1 VAIFL
6 IPRYP
11 SSRFSSKKGLRMKK
25 RNMIAITCYYS
36 LSFLCGVPP
45 SSQPLIFSSHSTA
58 PEKLVIS
65 LEEYD
70 ELNTPSIPTVLSYTS
85 PEHQLLVYIGTCHDT
100 NLKNSQYT
108 ILDKNW
114 RSFLERTHGQHITI
128 ISETLG
134 GDLSHADYVTKAEA
148 ISSGAD
154 CGYATWLGKT
164 HNIPVIGAELSHKA
178 VIQQLLKE
186 FDKDEVYYFCFA
198 MAADFW
204 TRYEEKPTLE
214 PFILDRVRKWTDNP
228 AITFKHLTALHELYT
243 GKAFTTPNK
252 NFFIRLMTLT
262 YHTSYLQR
270 ALTYF
275 SIPASVLTIIYP
287 ILRRSH
293 QIRDAHTLGI
303 ISDNWKAGKHLF
315 IIYGALHAIAL
326 KKHLEK
332 LTQH

>member
-1 VAIFL
+1 
-6 IPRYP
+6 
-11 SSRFSSKKGLRMKK
+11 MKK
-25 RNMIAITCYYS
+25 RSMAIAAFFYS
-36 LSFLCGVPP
+36 LSAMSP
-45 SSQPLIFSSHSTA
+45 SSHPLIFSSHSPA
-58 PEKLVIS
+58 PEKITVS

-70 ELNTPSIPTVLSYTS
+70 ELSTPSVPTVFSYTS
-85 PEHQLLVYIGTCHDT
+85 PNNQILIYIGTSHDT
-100 NLKNSQYT
+100 NIKNSQYT
-108 ILDKNW
+108 ILDRNW
-114 RSFLERTHGQHITI
+114 RSFLEKTQGKHITI
-128 ISETLG
+128 ISETLT
-134 GDLSHADYVTKAEA
+134 GDLSHDGYASKTEA
-148 ISSGAD
+148 ISNGAD
-154 CGYATWLGKT
+154 CGYATWLGET
-164 HNIPVIGAELSHKA
+164 NHVPVIGAELSHKA

-204 TRYEEKPTLE
+204 TRYEEKPALE
-214 PFILDRVRKWTDNP
+214 AFIVERVRKWTDDSTV
-228 AITFKHLTALHELYT
+228 TFKKLTALHELYT
-243 GKAFTTPNK
+243 GKALTIPDK
-252 NFFIRLMTLT
+252 KFFIRLMTLT

-303 ISDNWKAGKHLF
+303 ITDNWKAGKHLF